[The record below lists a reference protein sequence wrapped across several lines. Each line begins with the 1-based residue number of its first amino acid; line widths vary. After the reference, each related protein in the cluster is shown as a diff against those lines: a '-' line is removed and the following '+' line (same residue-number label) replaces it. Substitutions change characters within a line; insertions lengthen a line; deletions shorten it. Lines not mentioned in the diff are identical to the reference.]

1 MNRQDS
7 YPQAPMSRVPTHTQ
21 PATATPVRQENTSE
35 WHTGTSLDVS
45 LEGGHSM
52 LSSTFPANITRKEH
66 VINNLEAEISWR
78 GESSNLVN

>member
-1 MNRQDS
+1 
-7 YPQAPMSRVPTHTQ
+7 
-21 PATATPVRQENTSE
+21 
-35 WHTGTSLDVS
+35 
-45 LEGGHSM
+45 M